1 MGKRRE
7 NVVLPTQAV
16 YPAFCCCAEPYP
28 TPTVLPG
35 PATCSSSSLS
45 CCCPAR
51 LSSLVRPAAV
61 PGIELMCWAGIW
73 ACSSVLLALPVE
85 LYLYAFSGQGIPT
98 HHLGI
103 LFETSPAEAIEFLVS
118 KVWLLA
124 GLFVGVL
131 AWLGAG
137 WRAAWTTRD
146 LDWSDVSR
154 SIVLGLLA
162 HWARLPFDLDA
173 LSQAAMAGPIT
184 TTRPWRGISVR

>member
-1 MGKRRE
+1 
-7 NVVLPTQAV
+7 
-16 YPAFCCCAEPYP
+16 
-28 TPTVLPG
+28 
-35 PATCSSSSLS
+35 
-45 CCCPAR
+45 
-51 LSSLVRPAAV
+51 
-61 PGIELMCWAGIW
+61 MCWAGIW

-103 LFETSPAEAIEFLVS
+103 LFETSPAGAMVFLVS

-162 HWARLPFDLDA
+162 NWARLPFDLDA